1 MASGLKTQPPKSIT
15 LIIAIILWVIGIL
28 ATVLGVFTLPNNLGL
43 WALIVAGLL
52 LILGSL
58 INNI

>member
-1 MASGLKTQPPKSIT
+1 MAGGLKTQAPKSIT

-28 ATVLGVFTLPNNLGL
+28 ATVLGVFTLPSNLGV

-58 INNI
+58 IDNI

>member
-1 MASGLKTQPPKSIT
+1 MAKGLKTQRPTSAT
-15 LIIAIILWVIGIL
+15 LIISIILWVVGIL
-28 ATVLGVFTLPNNLGL
+28 ATVLGVITLPSNLGV

-58 INNI
+58 FNNI